1 MVNSLQII
9 LAKIATL
16 DCSVIWNLILEEF
29 LVGSVAFHASLG
41 AYDTMPLNT
50 VVIFPEVG
58 LNIGNG

>member
-1 MVNSLQII
+1 MMERTQSENHESVHFW
-9 LAKIATL
+9 L
-16 DCSVIWNLILEEF
+16 DNGKRQKFF

-58 LNIGNG
+58 LNLGEG